1 MGIDE
6 HACAHGDAFCV
17 SAIYIYMSRVS
28 MCPTPCM
35 SEAGAVTGDCQRW
48 HLISDIHG
56 WMDGWVHAIRIR
68 WEPQLAENA
77 STDN

>member
-28 MCPTPCM
+28 MCTTPCM
-35 SEAGAVTGDCQRW
+35 SEAGAVTGNC
-48 HLISDIHG
+48 
-56 WMDGWVHAIRIR
+56 
-68 WEPQLAENA
+68 
-77 STDN
+77 